1 MTVKTVICY
10 IRAKVSFDYVRKKYN
25 IASEAH
31 SINHKYDSMTKMIP
45 TLMLLL
51 FTVMG
56 FSQSESVEITPLS
69 DTEICRGY
77 TTKNIARVQMISD
90 LPNFVNDPQIFVT
103 YTWRAEH
110 PNGNKT
116 WNTSS
121 PLRVIPIPWTG
132 EYTIQ
137 CTVEFVVLGNS
148 NPFKKVESN
157 TLKVNGKT
165 CETNKLNQ
173 AGKLKNTENNPAIKN

>member
-1 MTVKTVICY
+1 
-10 IRAKVSFDYVRKKYN
+10 
-25 IASEAH
+25 
-31 SINHKYDSMTKMIP
+31 
-45 TLMLLL
+45 MLLL
-51 FTVMG
+51 FTILG
-56 FSQSESVEITPLS
+56 HAQGESVEIVPLS

-77 TTKNIARVQMISD
+77 STRNIARVQMVSD

-110 PNGNKT
+110 PNGNKM

-121 PLRVIPIPWTG
+121 PLRVIPVPWTG
-132 EYTIQ
+132 EYSIN

-148 NPFKKVESN
+148 NPFKTIESN

-165 CETNKLNQ
+165 CQASKLNQ
-173 AGKLKNTENNPAIKN
+173 AGRAKDSRITPLEKH